1 MREARAPNAP
11 SLPLASSKHL
21 HEETIRASASD
32 RPAFGG
38 KTLTCTCAIIYREMS
53 GAPPRGLRS
62 SGSASAKV
70 GPILAALSRRHKFTK
85 THQRLYMDKALH
97 STQLPHKTA
106 AQARRERAGN
116 SPVSACECV
125 AWARERQK
133 KHKNTVLCHE
143 LHSIYCTDRRSP
155 TGSFP
160 KTTSFRQTPRTR
172 NKNTIIN
179 KLSSNHNTSWVRK
192 RFSCTRPTS
201 SAKTRARRLSC
212 CRAAACARE
221 REKNTQ
227 TRDTL
232 TSVHTPHQPIK
243 DHDVVHR
250 PTRRLSAAAVRVVA
264 LFSAQA
270 GVRRQKQRH

>member
-1 MREARAPNAP
+1 
-11 SLPLASSKHL
+11 
-21 HEETIRASASD
+21 
-32 RPAFGG
+32 
-38 KTLTCTCAIIYREMS
+38 MS

-62 SGSASAKV
+62 SHSASAKV
-70 GPILAALSRRHKFTK
+70 GRILAAVSRRHKFTK

-179 KLSSNHNTSWVRK
+179 KLINQSKTTTLCTVRRDGCRRRRRALSRCSLSSQRESKAPHS
-192 RFSCTRPTS
+192 
-201 SAKTRARRLSC
+201 ARR
-212 CRAAACARE
+212 AARIVGAD
-221 REKNTQ
+221 EKLIDCDALTRSGAHSPADSKANNT
-227 TRDTL
+227 
-232 TSVHTPHQPIK
+232 HNYF
-243 DHDVVHR
+243 
-250 PTRRLSAAAVRVVA
+250 RRLWFVI
-264 LFSAQA
+264 L
-270 GVRRQKQRH
+270 